1 MENIMIHWYDIIS
14 IVGVAIILVA
24 YFLLQ
29 WERLDARSYSFS
41 LLNIIGSL
49 MILYSLLY
57 DWNLSAVIIEISWVL
72 ISVVGLLKQYF
83 K

>member
-1 MENIMIHWYDIIS
+1 MIHWYDIIS
-14 IVGVAIILVA
+14 IMGVAIILVA

-29 WERLDARSYSFS
+29 WERLDARSYAFS

-57 DWNLSAVIIEISWVL
+57 DWNLSAVLIEISWVC
-72 ISVVGLLKQYF
+72 ISVVGLLRQYL